1 MGDRTLGMMRF
12 FQALA
17 LGKSPLYCS
26 SEDLADWLDDKSIV
40 ALEKAKLLEREE
52 KSVSMSCPACGEH
65 MVELEYRST
74 VKGVRQYI
82 GRCDDPATGT
92 FDESG
97 NHFSYKIVFENIAR
111 FFAKSLGLK
120 EGVQEHAND
129 LYRLGTVKVHGGV
142 VRCFLLFSDTLPKHK
157 NLFEESSKSASTIV
171 INPFTAPISFIDSV
185 TTVDPTELITISG
198 KTITFNKELFN
209 QAAEKVLGQN
219 FYQNGTLYVRGN
231 SIASFNE
238 GTREDIVLSFI
249 SSPDRINKSVSYKD
263 ILAHYNMTS
272 ASVVRSGKKA
282 FGADQ
287 WCHQLMSDVRSKCT
301 DKTRHLVDIA
311 IHSSGKKSQENGL
324 IFVSRG

>member
-1 MGDRTLGMMRF
+1 MMRF

-26 SEDLADWLDDKSIV
+26 SEDLADWLDDKSIAV
-40 ALEKAKLLEREE
+40 LEKTKLLEREE

-74 VKGVRQYI
+74 VKGVRQYV

-129 LYRLGTVKVHGGV
+129 LYRLGTIKVHGGV

-157 NLFEESSKSASTIV
+157 DLFEASSKSASTIV
-171 INPFTAPISFIDSV
+171 ITISTPPISFIDSV
-185 TTVDPTELITISG
+185 TTLDPRELIAING
-198 KTITFNKELFN
+198 KTITFDKALFS

-219 FYQNGTLYVRGN
+219 SYQNGTLYVRGKP
-231 SIASFNE
+231 IASFNQ
-238 GTREDIVLSFI
+238 GTKEDIVLSFI
-249 SSPDRINKSVSYKD
+249 SSPDHINKSVSHKD
-263 ILAHYNMTS
+263 ILAHYNATS
-272 ASVVRSGKKA
+272 SHVAQSGKKTA
-282 FGADQ
+282 GAKQ
-287 WCHQLMSDVRSKCT
+287 WCYQLMSDIRSKCT
-301 DKTRHLVDIA
+301 PETRHLVDIA